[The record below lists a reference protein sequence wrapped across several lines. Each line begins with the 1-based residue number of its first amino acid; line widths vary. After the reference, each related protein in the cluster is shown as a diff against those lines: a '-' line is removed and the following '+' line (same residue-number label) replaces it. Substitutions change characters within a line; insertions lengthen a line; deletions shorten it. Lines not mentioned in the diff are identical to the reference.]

1 MRFVFLLLLVI
12 SIKVSGQA
20 PQAINYQGILRNT
33 SGQAI
38 PNKQVKIRVSVST
51 NSVVD
56 NSSVYTEEISAKTN
70 EFGIYNVAIGKGKA
84 TKGTFA
90 SISWGTNKYWVLI
103 ELDENLT
110 NKFEFAG
117 SMELASVPYALYA
130 EKAKSLDNPIAGPAG
145 PQGPQGLQ
153 GIKGDKGDAGAA
165 GPAGATGVT
174 GPQGPTGLTGPAGAT
189 GQQGPIGLTGPTGPA
204 GATGAAGPQGP
215 IGLTGPAGA
224 TGATGAQGPIGLT
237 GPAGPAGATG
247 GTGATGAQGPI
258 GLTGP
263 AGPQGSQGPIGLT
276 GPAGPAG
283 ATGAQ
288 GPIGLTGQAGSNATI
303 IMGAISATS
312 NANGGTI
319 SSGVLSLNPADENN
333 GGIITNGTQTITGPK
348 TFVNDIKI
356 NGLTI
361 GLGGG
366 NKSNNTAM
374 GLDAL
379 KLTSLGGN
387 NVAVGMNSLSS
398 NTTGNNNTGIG
409 FSTLKSNTTA
419 SSNTAVGFNAL
430 NTNSTGSNNS
440 SLGDQ
445 SLANNSTGNSN
456 SAFGASSN
464 SNNTTG
470 SDNTALGYHTL
481 FNNTSG
487 SNNTAVGA
495 NADVSTNNLTNATAI
510 GNGAIVNANNTIQ
523 LGNNAVTNVKTN
535 GTITA
540 GAITYPNIDGTA
552 GQVLSTTGTGTLT
565 WANANSNNILG
576 NSFDWH
582 IPDGL
587 QKTTNVE
594 IVIAPNTRRQ
604 TTTITPYNIP
614 SGFNLY
620 IYKIYA
626 SPRYYNCATPCNTQG
641 VYANNVN
648 LTNDLQCA
656 QTITT
661 PYIIG
666 ENMELTLNIGSSQSG
681 YSCSEVFAYVYG
693 YLIPKTVTVI
703 CQDSPYMVPTGKKFI
718 KYGTTILP
726 EIFQSGTTVPAKLIG
741 YLMPE

>member
-1 MRFVFLLLLVI
+1 MVFCLKGF
-12 SIKVSGQA
+12 SQA
-20 PQAINYQGILRNT
+20 PQAINYQGILRNA

-51 NSVVD
+51 NLVVD
-56 NSSVYTEEISAKTN
+56 NSSSVYTEEISSKTN

-84 TKGTFA
+84 TKGTFN

-130 EKAKSLDNPIAGPAG
+130 EKAKNVDNPVPGPAG

-153 GIKGDKGDAGAA
+153 GIKGDKGDKGD
-165 GPAGATGVT
+165 
-174 GPQGPTGLTGPAGAT
+174 TGPAGAN
-189 GQQGPIGLTGPTGPA
+189 GAQGPQGLQGIKGDTGPA
-204 GATGAAGPQGP
+204 GANGANGPQGLQGIKGDKGDTGATGPQGP

-224 TGATGAQGPIGLT
+224 MGATGATGPQGLQGIKGDKGDTGATGAQGPIGLT
-237 GPAGPAGATG
+237 
-247 GTGATGAQGPI
+247 
-258 GLTGP
+258 
-263 AGPQGSQGPIGLT
+263 
-276 GPAGPAG
+276 GPAG

-288 GPIGLTGQAGSNATI
+288 GPIGLTGQAGSNTTI
-303 IMGAISATS
+303 VMGAISVTS
-312 NANGGTI
+312 NANGATI
-319 SSGVLSLNPADENN
+319 SSGVLTLNPADAIN

-356 NGLTI
+356 NGLTV

-374 GLDAL
+374 GSDAL

-419 SSNTAVGFNAL
+419 SSNTAVGFNSL
-430 NTNSTGSNNS
+430 NINSTGSNNA

-445 SLANNSTGNSN
+445 SLGNNSTGNSN
-456 SAFGASSN
+456 SAIGASSN
-464 SNNTTG
+464 FNNTTG
-470 SDNTALGYHTL
+470 SNNTALGYHTL

-495 NADVSTNNLTNATAI
+495 NADVSTNNLSNATAI
-510 GNGAIVNANNTIQ
+510 GNGAIVNTNNTIQ

-540 GAITYPNIDGTA
+540 GTITYPNIDGTA
-552 GQVLSTTGTGTLT
+552 GQVLSTTGNGTLT

-604 TTTITPYNIP
+604 TTTITPYIIP

-626 SPRYYNCATPCNTQG
+626 SPRYYNCATQCNTQG

-703 CQDSPYMVPTGKKFI
+703 CQDSPYIVPTGKKFI

-726 EIFQSGTTVPAKLIG
+726 EIYQSGTTVPAKLIG
-741 YLMPE
+741 YLIPD

>member
-12 SIKVSGQA
+12 SLQVSGQA
-20 PQAINYQGILRNT
+20 PQAINYQGILRNA

-51 NSVVD
+51 NLVVD
-56 NSSVYTEEISAKTN
+56 NTSSVYTEEISAKTN

-90 SISWGTNKYWVLI
+90 SIAWGSNKYWVLI
-103 ELDENLT
+103 ELDENLS

-153 GIKGDKGDAGAA
+153 GIKGDKGDKGD
-165 GPAGATGVT
+165 
-174 GPQGPTGLTGPAGAT
+174 TGPAGAN
-189 GQQGPIGLTGPTGPA
+189 GANGVNGAQGPQGLQGIKGDTGPA
-204 GATGAAGPQGP
+204 GANGATGAQGLQGIKGDKGDTGATGPQGP
-215 IGLTGPAGA
+215 IGLTG
-224 TGATGAQGPIGLT
+224 Q
-237 GPAGPAGATG
+237 
-247 GTGATGAQGPI
+247 
-258 GLTGP
+258 
-263 AGPQGSQGPIGLT
+263 S
-276 GPAGPAG
+276 
-283 ATGAQ
+283 
-288 GPIGLTGQAGSNATI
+288 GSNATI

-319 SSGVLSLNPADENN
+319 SSGVLTLNPADAIN

-379 KLTSLGGN
+379 KSTSLGGN

-445 SLANNSTGNSN
+445 SLGNNSKGNSN

-535 GTITA
+535 GTITS

-552 GQVLSTTGTGTLT
+552 GQVLSTTGNGTLT

-626 SPRYYNCATPCNTQG
+626 SPRYFNCATPCNTQG

-703 CQDSPYMVPTGKKFI
+703 CQDSPYIVPTGKKFI

>member
-1 MRFVFLLLLVI
+1 MRFVFLLLMLFCLKGF
-12 SIKVSGQA
+12 SQA
-20 PQAINYQGILRNT
+20 PQAINYQGILRNS

-51 NSVVD
+51 NLVVD
-56 NSSVYTEEISAKTN
+56 NTSSVYTEEISAKTN

-84 TKGTFA
+84 TKGTFN

-130 EKAKSLDNPIAGPAG
+130 EKAKNVDNPVPGPAG
-145 PQGPQGLQ
+145 PQGLQGLQGIKGEKGDKGDTGASGPIGLTGPAGAAGATGPQGLQ
-153 GIKGDKGDAGAA
+153 GIKGDKGD
-165 GPAGATGVT
+165 
-174 GPQGPTGLTGPAGAT
+174 
-189 GQQGPIGLTGPTGPA
+189 
-204 GATGAAGPQGP
+204 
-215 IGLTGPAGA
+215 

-237 GPAGPAGATG
+237 GPAGT
-247 GTGATGAQGPI
+247 TGAQGPI
-258 GLTGP
+258 GLTG
-263 AGPQGSQGPIGLT
+263 L
-276 GPAGPAG
+276 AG
-283 ATGAQ
+283 ATGPQ

-303 IMGAISATS
+303 VMGAISVTS
-312 NANGGTI
+312 NANGATI
-319 SSGVLSLNPADENN
+319 SSGVLTLNPADAIN

-356 NGLTI
+356 NGLTV

-374 GLDAL
+374 GSDAL
-379 KLTSLGGN
+379 KLNSIGGN

-419 SSNTAVGFNAL
+419 SSNTAVGFNSL
-430 NTNSTGSNNS
+430 NTNSTGSNNA

-445 SLANNSTGNSN
+445 SLGNNSTGNSN
-456 SAFGASSN
+456 SAIGASSN
-464 SNNTTG
+464 FNNTTG
-470 SDNTALGYHTL
+470 SNNTALGYHTL

-495 NADVSTNNLTNATAI
+495 NADVSTNNLSNATAI

-540 GAITYPNIDGTA
+540 GTITYPNIDGTA
-552 GQVLSTTGTGTLT
+552 GQVLSTTGNGTLT
-565 WANANSNNILG
+565 WANANTNNILG

-594 IVIAPNTRRQ
+594 ITIAPNTRRQ

-626 SPRYYNCATPCNTQG
+626 SPRYFNCATPCNTQG

-703 CQDSPYMVPTGKKFI
+703 CQDSPYIVPTGKKFI

-726 EIFQSGTTVPAKLIG
+726 EIYQSGTTVPAKLIG
-741 YLMPE
+741 YLMPD